1 MKLLYYLLK
10 NNVGKTH
17 KQVEVS
23 YICLIIRVIV
33 LKAVRAAEGPRT
45 EPQGPGATQKWC
57 SSYLEMRD
65 DISSRMHAL
74 DEFISTYRL
83 KTEYPPASRIVSYL
97 KFERST
103 PHSLKEQSRVIE
115 QQEAIKNSNEDDF

>member
-1 MKLLYYLLK
+1 
-10 NNVGKTH
+10 
-17 KQVEVS
+17 
-23 YICLIIRVIV
+23 
-33 LKAVRAAEGPRT
+33 
-45 EPQGPGATQKWC
+45 
-57 SSYLEMRD
+57 MRD